1 MAVLS
6 NVFYA
11 ILFLSMASGVFTIA
25 LLFLTHVLGLNPPL
39 WASVGGMLLYCVPVL
54 APDVVLFS
62 PEPQMWYRGFYV
74 ACGVWALGVGAL
86 LLRHIVRSLL
96 AWRAVN
102 SYPLCGDQRLE
113 DICARSTRLVGIKRV
128 PRLCFGTLAEPACA
142 AGILRPAIILDRR
155 IAGALS
161 DGELLAVFC
170 HELTHL
176 KRRHLLLERAF
187 DLVCVLNWMNPLVWL
202 ARRDFALGCETD
214 CDRRA
219 LAAAEGVLPKPPT
232 PGPCSGCWSY
242 RPSLPPGPGGASAPP
257 ASSRRS
263 GGCGPSPP
271 SGPWSNLCC
280 RRPCRQSCSPCCSS
294 SPCYSAGS
302 GSIPIPPTTWGRSTA
317 RPIRKPR
324 KAALGFIF
332 SIKLQK

>member
-6 NVFYA
+6 NIFYA
-11 ILFLSMASGVFTIA
+11 ILFLSMASGIFTIA

-113 DICARSTRLVGIKRV
+113 DICARSVRLVGVKRV

-142 AGILRPAIILDRR
+142 AGLLRPAIILDRR

-161 DGELLAVFC
+161 DRELLAVFC

-214 CDRRA
+214 CDRQA
-219 LAAAEGVLPKPPT
+219 LAAAEGVLPEAAYART
-232 PGPCSGCWSY
+232 MLRLLELSA
-242 RPSLPPGPGGASAPP
+242 LPP
-257 ASSRRS
+257 
-263 GGCGPSPP
+263 
-271 SGPWSNLCC
+271 
-280 RRPCRQSCSPCCSS
+280 
-294 SPCYSAGS
+294 AG
-302 GSIPIPPTTWGRSTA
+302 TGRSIGATSFLTA
-317 RPIRKPR
+317 KRRLRAITAKRSVVKSLLS
-324 KAALGFIF
+324 AALPAVLLSLLLLLSMLLSRQWFYPYPAYDMGTEYGAAYTETA
-332 SIKLQK
+332 